1 MIIFSSKTGGKT
13 VKARNWDLL
22 GFFSP
27 IPGMLQ
33 AGFSKGRAP
42 QTFRYPKVI
51 QECHYKKNDD
61 RPWDFYVPNF
71 QPNPSGLN

>member
-51 QECHYKKNDD
+51 QECHYKKMMIDHETFMC
-61 RPWDFYVPNF
+61 PIFSQILVA
-71 QPNPSGLN
+71 

>member
-1 MIIFSSKTGGKT
+1 MIIFSSKTGGET

-33 AGFSKGRAP
+33 AGSRKEGHPRLSDTPRWYKNATTKKMMIDHETFMRPIFSQILVA
-42 QTFRYPKVI
+42 
-51 QECHYKKNDD
+51 
-61 RPWDFYVPNF
+61 
-71 QPNPSGLN
+71 